1 MAAEVEETLKRLVAH
16 KGVIGT
22 IIVNSDGIPIKST
35 LDNHTTTQVST
46 QEKERIEGTV
56 SYTISFLCYLQ
67 YSGLLNQL
75 VDQAKTMFKE
85 IDSSNDLTFMRL
97 RTKKHEIMVAP
108 DRDYLLIVI
117 QNTQDGQ

>member
-1 MAAEVEETLKRLVAH
+1 MASEVEETLKRLVSH

-22 IIVNSDGIPIKST
+22 IIVNADGIPIKST
-35 LDNHTTTQVST
+35 LDSHTTTQ
-46 QEKERIEGTV
+46 
-56 SYTISFLCYLQ
+56 
-67 YSGLLNQL
+67 YSGLMNQL

-117 QNTQDGQ
+117 QNTDSQV

>member
-1 MAAEVEETLKRLVAH
+1 MGEYEAAMASEVEETLKRLVTH

-22 IIVNSDGIPIKST
+22 IVVNADGIPIKST
-35 LDNHTTTQVST
+35 LDNHTTTQ
-46 QEKERIEGTV
+46 
-56 SYTISFLCYLQ
+56 
-67 YSGLLNQL
+67 YSGLMIQL

-108 DRDYLLIVI
+108 DRDYLLIVVL
-117 QNTQDGQ
+117 NTADQA